1 MIGPKPGKLRAAC
14 NQCAASKVKCSGE
27 KTGCSSCANRG
38 IECVFAESR
47 VGRVPGMRGKR
58 KLTHPDARSMGN
70 TRGAVLAEPTPL
82 SPRTPDD
89 LHAGDA
95 IDLDCTSAS
104 TPGSLVPDTDHM
116 GLFDDTLLGWSTVS
130 NTGLDERST
139 DDIFGTL
146 RDAPTDLSWQQQM
159 SRINQSGC
167 NRTSVPSLS
176 YTANT
181 LNSTGI
187 EPGYQAPRPQD
198 SPYSL
203 RRSSPP
209 TPPNQMGVV
218 DSERNNQCVIACSQI
233 IFSLE
238 KYQVDKLKVLNLIL
252 GIVKGVTKRLDP
264 LVNGQF
270 EGHSTKCLALFD
282 IIIYQLVEMLEA
294 GCADFLAETPEV
306 PGPFPMDLM
315 EPGFHEV
322 DMSGFG
328 MCLKD
333 QERFRSQNILE
344 VLRPLI
350 RIMQKVLFISTNA
363 GFQGDSVAR
372 EGQGRLKTLE
382 EKVKTRAD
390 GAGVVISPES
400 RGNRSL

>member
-58 KLTHPDARSMGN
+58 KLTNPDTRSMGT
-70 TRGAVLAEPTPL
+70 TRGAVLAEPTSL
-82 SPRTPDD
+82 SPHTPDD
-89 LHAGDA
+89 LNPGDA
-95 IDLDCTSAS
+95 IDLDCTTAS

-116 GLFDDTLLGWSTVS
+116 GLFDDTLLGWPTVS
-130 NTGLDERST
+130 NTGLDERSA
-139 DDIFGTL
+139 DDIF
-146 RDAPTDLSWQQQM
+146 AATDLSWQQQL
-159 SRINQSGC
+159 SRINQGTS
-167 NRTSVPSLS
+167 NRTSVPSLA
-176 YTANT
+176 YTT
-181 LNSTGI
+181 STMNSTGI
-187 EPGYQAPRPQD
+187 EAGYQAPPRSQD
-198 SPYSL
+198 SPFSL
-203 RRSSPP
+203 RRSTPT
-209 TPPNQMGVV
+209 TPPQMAVV
-218 DSERNNQCVIACSQI
+218 DERNNQCVIACSQI

-270 EGHSTKCLALFD
+270 ECHSTKCLALFD
-282 IIIYQLVEMLEA
+282 IIIYQLVEMLET
-294 GCADFLAETPEV
+294 GCADFLAEVPDI
-306 PGPFPMDLM
+306 PGPFPLDLM

-328 MCLKD
+328 MGLKD

-372 EGQGRLKTLE
+372 EGQTRLRTLE
-382 EKVKTRAD
+382 DKVKNRAD
-390 GAGVVISPES
+390 GAGVIITPES